1 MCAGTFICLFCAS
14 IERFKYLQYVYIIMS
29 RSNTVR
35 LSDEE
40 LDMLKE
46 YRDNKYSGY
55 VPLGFVIGDL
65 VNNANKED

>member
-1 MCAGTFICLFCAS
+1 
-14 IERFKYLQYVYIIMS
+14 MS

-40 LDMLKE
+40 LNMLKE